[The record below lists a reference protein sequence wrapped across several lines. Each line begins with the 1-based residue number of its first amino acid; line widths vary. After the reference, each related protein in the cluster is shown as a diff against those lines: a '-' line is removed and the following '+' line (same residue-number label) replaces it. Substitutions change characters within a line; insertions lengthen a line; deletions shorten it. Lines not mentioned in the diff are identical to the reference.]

1 MRGRSLLPRWVSIY
15 FHDCSFLKAF
25 GVIAGGVAGGD
36 KYLVNDILFKLTVD
50 PMLRSGR
57 HLYGGVEGPAYH
69 LAAKAAA
76 HGTV

>member
-1 MRGRSLLPRWVSIY
+1 M
-15 FHDCSFLKAF
+15 
-25 GVIAGGVAGGD
+25 AGGD

-57 HLYGGVEGPAYH
+57 HLYGGDTGPAYH

-76 HGTV
+76 HGIL